1 MLDKIRNKIK
11 FLMNKKSYITDNIN
25 HNFQNIK
32 TDSYNSLPIKKIFAF
47 HNLIILIKSVVNKN
61 KNKYYHNRFI
71 EKGSYKYKSNKQN
84 L

>member
-32 TDSYNSLPIKKIFAF
+32 IDSYNSLSIKKIFAF

-61 KNKYYHNRFI
+61 KNKYCYNRFI
-71 EKGSYKYKSNKQN
+71 EKRVI
-84 L
+84 